1 MSSQSN
7 QMSLPKEHG
16 MIIEKD
22 VQIPLRDGGY
32 VYADIFRPD
41 DMSEKFPAI
50 ANITVYNKDKLWVP
64 PEDLEEEANPY
75 MNWEAA
81 NPLWWV
87 PRGYVCVRIDSRG
100 TGKSPGRCEPS
111 SYQESLDFYDCIE
124 WLAKQEWCS
133 GNIGT
138 LGISYHAAC
147 QWRLANLNPPS
158 LKAIIPWEGRADQYR
173 DQAYH
178 GGIFSMGFLGN
189 WINQH
194 MARHLLGRTRHYNPD
209 SFTPDMLWQ
218 YLSHDLD
225 SEWWRMCSA
234 KWDQIRVPVYSVGN
248 WGGWGLHLR
257 GNTEA
262 YLCAQS
268 KHKKLR
274 IHTGDHF
281 RPFHSNEGK
290 VDQLRFFDY
299 WLKGIQNGIMDEP
312 PIKLEIRT
320 GGSKKPYAFRFENE
334 WPLARTQ
341 WSKMYF
347 SIERER
353 KPEETH
359 TEGRLVVEQV
369 AASRQISYRG
379 SNPNKA
385 GIGSGSS
392 APGIGRSGVSFV
404 TDPMVQDTE
413 ITGPLMANLWV
424 SSTAEDMDI
433 MVTLRNIDP
442 EGHEVFEMGQQGQPV
457 VLTKGWL
464 RASHRKLDQEKSLPY
479 RPYHAH
485 NERQWLTAGEPV
497 ECQIEIIPT
506 CIVLKKGHQL
516 RVDIHAQDSAGSG
529 NFTHFHADYNENA
542 THTFH
547 SGGDMQSY
555 ILLPIIPS
563 QE

>member
-1 MSSQSN
+1 MSTTTAAISQ
-7 QMSLPKEHG
+7 PKDHG
-16 MIIEKD
+16 MIVEKD
-22 VQIPLRDGGY
+22 VKIPLRDGGY
-32 VYADIFRPD
+32 LYADIFRPD
-41 DMSEKFPAI
+41 SATEKFPAI
-50 ANITVYNKDKLWVP
+50 ANITVYNKDKLWIP
-64 PEDLEEEANPY
+64 PSDLEEEANPY

-81 NPLWWV
+81 NPMWWV

-111 SYQESLDFYDCIE
+111 SYQESVDFYDCIE

-133 GNIGT
+133 GNLGT

-194 MARHLLGRTRHYNPD
+194 MARHLLGRTRKYNPD
-209 SFTPDMLWQ
+209 SFSPDMLWQ

-234 KWDQIRVPVYSVGN
+234 RWDQIKVPVYTVGN

-262 YLCAQS
+262 YLCAAS

-299 WLKGIQNGIMDEP
+299 WLKGMQNGIMDEP

-341 WSKMYF
+341 WTKMYF
-347 SIERER
+347 SIENER
-353 KPEETH
+353 SPDEEH
-359 TEGRLVVEQV
+359 AEGRLVTEQV
-369 AASRQISYRG
+369 TTARQISYSG

-392 APGIGRSGVSFV
+392 APGIGRSGISFV
-404 TDPMVQDTE
+404 TDPMAYDTE

-424 SSTAEDMDI
+424 SSTAEDMDV

-442 EGHEVFEMGQQGQPV
+442 DGKEVFELGQQGQPV

-464 RASHRKLDQEKSLPY
+464 RASHRKLDPQKSLPY

-485 NERQWLTAGEPV
+485 NERLWLEPEVPV
-497 ECQIEIIPT
+497 ECQIEIIST

-529 NFTHFHADYNENA
+529 NFTHFHADYNEEAIHNFYA
-542 THTFH
+542 
-547 SGGDMQSY
+547 GGAMNSY

-563 QE
+563 

>member
-16 MIIEKD
+16 MIVEKD

-41 DMSEKFPAI
+41 DLSEKFPAI

-124 WLAKQEWCS
+124 WLAKQDWCS

-189 WINQH
+189 WVNQH
-194 MARHLLGRTRHYNPD
+194 MARHLLGRTRKYNPD

-234 KWDQIRVPVYSVGN
+234 KWDQIKVPVYSVGN

-341 WSKMYF
+341 WTKMYF

-353 KPEETH
+353 MPEETY
-359 TEGRLVVEQV
+359 TEGRLVDEEVTT
-369 AASRQISYRG
+369 SLQISYRG

>member
-1 MSSQSN
+1 MSAATSEISQ
-7 QMSLPKEHG
+7 PKEHG
-16 MIIEKD
+16 MIVEKD
-22 VQIPLRDGGY
+22 VKIPLRDGGY
-32 VYADIFRPD
+32 LYADIFRPD
-41 DMSEKFPAI
+41 TSAEKFPAI
-50 ANITVYNKDKLWVP
+50 ANITVYNKDKLWIP
-64 PEDLEEEANPY
+64 PGDLEEEANPY

-81 NPLWWV
+81 NPMWWV

-124 WLAKQEWCS
+124 WLAKQDWCS
-133 GNIGT
+133 GNLGT

-194 MARHLLGRTRHYNPD
+194 MARHLLGRTRKYNPD
-209 SFTPDMLWQ
+209 SFSPDMLWQ

-234 KWDQIRVPVYSVGN
+234 RWDQIKVPVYSVGN

-262 YLCAQS
+262 YLCAAS
-268 KHKKLR
+268 KQKKLR

-341 WSKMYF
+341 WTKMYF
-347 SIERER
+347 SIEKER
-353 KPEETH
+353 SPDESQV
-359 TEGRLVVEQV
+359 EGRLLPEQITT
-369 AASRQISYRG
+369 SRKISYSG

-392 APGIGRSGVSFV
+392 APGIGRSGISFV
-404 TDPMVQDTE
+404 TDPMVKDTE

-424 SSTAEDMDI
+424 SSTSEDMDV

-442 EGHEVFEMGQQGQPV
+442 EGKEVFELGQQGQPV

-464 RASHRKLDQEKSLPY
+464 RASHRKLDPIKSLPY

-485 NERQWLTAGEPV
+485 NERLWLEPDLPV
-497 ECQIEIIPT
+497 ECQIEIIST

-529 NFTHFHADYNENA
+529 NFTHFHADYNEDA
-542 THTFH
+542 IHTFYT
-547 SGGDMQSY
+547 GGAMNSY
-555 ILLPIIPS
+555 ILLPIIPA
-563 QE
+563 

>member
-1 MSSQSN
+1 MSAATSEISQ
-7 QMSLPKEHG
+7 PKDHG
-16 MIIEKD
+16 MIAEKD
-22 VQIPLRDGGY
+22 VKIPLRDGGY
-32 VYADIFRPD
+32 LYADIFRPD
-41 DMSEKFPAI
+41 TVDEKFPAI
-50 ANITVYNKDKLWVP
+50 ANITVYNKDKLWIP
-64 PEDLEEEANPY
+64 PNDLEEEANPY

-81 NPLWWV
+81 NPMWWV

-124 WLAKQEWCS
+124 WIAKQDWCS
-133 GNIGT
+133 GNLGT

-194 MARHLLGRTRHYNPD
+194 MARHLLGRTRKYNPD
-209 SFTPDMLWQ
+209 SFSPDMLWQ

-234 KWDQIRVPVYSVGN
+234 RWDQIQVPVYSVGN

-262 YLCAQS
+262 YLCAAS
-268 KHKKLR
+268 KQKKLR

-341 WSKMYF
+341 WTKMYF
-347 SIERER
+347 SIEKER
-353 KPEETH
+353 SPDESH
-359 TEGRLVVEQV
+359 AEGRLLPE
-369 AASRQISYRG
+369 QISTSRKISYSG

-392 APGIGRSGVSFV
+392 APGIGRSGISFV
-404 TDPMVQDTE
+404 TDPMVKDTE

-424 SSTAEDMDI
+424 SSTAEDMDV

-442 EGHEVFEMGQQGQPV
+442 EGKEVFELGQQGQPV

-464 RASHRKLDQEKSLPY
+464 RASHRKLDPKKSLPY

-485 NERQWLTAGEPV
+485 NERLWLEPDVPV
-497 ECQIEIIPT
+497 ECQIEIIST

-529 NFTHFHADYNENA
+529 NFTHFHADYNEGAVHNFYA
-542 THTFH
+542 
-547 SGGDMQSY
+547 GGAMNSY
-555 ILLPIIPS
+555 ILLPIIPA
-563 QE
+563 

>member
-1 MSSQSN
+1 MSTTTAAISQ
-7 QMSLPKEHG
+7 PKDHG
-16 MIIEKD
+16 MIVEKD
-22 VQIPLRDGGY
+22 VKIPLRDGGY
-32 VYADIFRPD
+32 LYADIFRPD
-41 DMSEKFPAI
+41 SATEKFPAI
-50 ANITVYNKDKLWVP
+50 ANITVYNKDKLWIP
-64 PEDLEEEANPY
+64 PSDLEEEANPY

-81 NPLWWV
+81 NPMWWV

-111 SYQESLDFYDCIE
+111 SYQESVDFYDCIE

-133 GNIGT
+133 GNLGT

-194 MARHLLGRTRHYNPD
+194 MARHLLGRTRKYNPD
-209 SFTPDMLWQ
+209 SFSPDMLWQ

-234 KWDQIRVPVYSVGN
+234 RWDQIKVPVYTVGN

-262 YLCAQS
+262 YLCAAS
-268 KHKKLR
+268 KQKKLR

-299 WLKGIQNGIMDEP
+299 WLKGMQNGIMDEP

-341 WSKMYF
+341 WTKMYF
-347 SIERER
+347 SIEKER
-353 KPEETH
+353 SPDEAH
-359 TEGRLVVEQV
+359 TEGRLVAEQV
-369 AASRQISYRG
+369 ATARQISYSG

-385 GIGSGSS
+385 GVGSGSS
-392 APGIGRSGVSFV
+392 APGIGRSGISFV
-404 TDPMVQDTE
+404 TDPMAHDTE
-413 ITGPLMANLWV
+413 VTGPLMANLWV
-424 SSTAEDMDI
+424 SSTAEDMDV

-442 EGHEVFEMGQQGQPV
+442 DGKEVFELGQQGQPV

-464 RASHRKLDQEKSLPY
+464 RASHRKLDPQKSLPY

-485 NERQWLTAGEPV
+485 NERLWLEPDVPV
-497 ECQIEIIPT
+497 ECQIEIIST
-506 CIVLKKGHQL
+506 CIILKKGHQL

-529 NFTHFHADYNENA
+529 NFTHFHADYNEEA
-542 THTFH
+542 IHTFYA
-547 SGGDMQSY
+547 GGAMNSY

-563 QE
+563 

>member
-1 MSSQSN
+1 MSTTTAAISQ
-7 QMSLPKEHG
+7 PKDHG
-16 MIIEKD
+16 MIVEKD
-22 VQIPLRDGGY
+22 VKIPLRDGGY
-32 VYADIFRPD
+32 LYADIFRPD
-41 DMSEKFPAI
+41 SATEKFPAI
-50 ANITVYNKDKLWVP
+50 ANITVYNKDKLWIP
-64 PEDLEEEANPY
+64 PSDLEEEANPY

-81 NPLWWV
+81 NPMWWV

-133 GNIGT
+133 GNLGT

-194 MARHLLGRTRHYNPD
+194 MARHLLGRTRKYNPD
-209 SFTPDMLWQ
+209 SFSPDMLWQ

-234 KWDQIRVPVYSVGN
+234 RWDQIKVPVYTVGN

-262 YLCAQS
+262 YLCAAS
-268 KHKKLR
+268 KQKKLR

-299 WLKGIQNGIMDEP
+299 WLKGMQNGIMDEP

-341 WSKMYF
+341 WTKMYF
-347 SIERER
+347 SIEKER
-353 KPEETH
+353 SPDEAH
-359 TEGRLVVEQV
+359 TEGRLVAEQV
-369 AASRQISYRG
+369 ATARQISYSG

-385 GIGSGSS
+385 GVGSGSS
-392 APGIGRSGVSFV
+392 APGIGRSGISFV
-404 TDPMVQDTE
+404 TDPMAHDTE
-413 ITGPLMANLWV
+413 VTGPLMANLWV
-424 SSTAEDMDI
+424 SSTAEDMDV

-442 EGHEVFEMGQQGQPV
+442 DGKEVFELGQQGQPV

-464 RASHRKLDQEKSLPY
+464 RASHRKLDPQKSLPY

-485 NERQWLTAGEPV
+485 NERLWLEPDVPV
-497 ECQIEIIPT
+497 ECQIEIIST

-529 NFTHFHADYNENA
+529 NFTHFHADYNEEA
-542 THTFH
+542 VHTFYA
-547 SGGDMQSY
+547 GGAMNSY

-563 QE
+563 